1 MAQQGPLTIEWLRD
15 SVERGSYFW
24 SHHADQERQN
34 DGLSIRQVE
43 YAILYGRILERYADT
58 GRGESCLVAGIAQDG
73 IPIHAVCGIRGEQPV
88 IVTTYVPRPPK
99 FRNPFERA

>member
-1 MAQQGPLTIEWLRD
+1 MAQQGPLTIEWIRD
-15 SVERGSYFW
+15 CVEHGGYYW
-24 SHHADQERQN
+24 SHHADHERQN

-43 YAILYGRILERYADT
+43 YAILHGRILERYEDT
-58 GRGESCLVAGIAQDG
+58 GRGVSCLVAGVAQDG
-73 IPIHAVCGIRGEQPV
+73 MPIHAVCGMRGENTV